1 VGESAC
7 NRRLYPE
14 KMKRIVTQIAVAGFS
29 KAEVA
34 DGLDAFLGYLRD
46 RPWLLRTAARWED
59 QTKKL
64 VVEIER
70 EDADVA
76 AATAATKDEVWDC
89 VIAAFNFD
97 SEAISFDVIKSE
109 TG

>member
-1 VGESAC
+1 
-7 NRRLYPE
+7 
-14 KMKRIVTQIAVAGFS
+14 MKRIVTQITVAGFTQ
-29 KAEVA
+29 KEVA

-64 VVEIER
+64 VVDVER

-76 AATAATKDEVWDC
+76 KATAATKEEVWDC
-89 VIAAFNFD
+89 VIAAFQFD
-97 SEAISFDVIKSE
+97 AGKILFDVTKSE
-109 TG
+109 RA